1 MCLQLYGVVSIYFP
15 ALPKHQ
21 LQLEEPTTGGGAGDM
36 VNATSVVYPHILPKL
51 YPCISMLYVLNW
63 KKEDEEYWARI
74 LKWNRHTDVALLAF
88 LEIDRK
94 FWLHQGG
101 GRGPKH
107 DEDLRDVNFKEAVE
121 TLQQIKT
128 KFTPLDKIGVVV
140 DTVKYINKSIE
151 DHFWSMDELFPG
163 ENLSR
168 RYRQQIFK
176 NEILPVLRKLLN
188 YVLSFQYFC
197 TSW

>member
-1 MCLQLYGVVSIYFP
+1 
-15 ALPKHQ
+15 
-21 LQLEEPTTGGGAGDM
+21 M